1 MNKAS
6 SLFPR
11 AALVAGFLLLAAALR
26 GAIPF
31 PQEGSDLKPDPAA
44 RFGTLPNGL
53 RYVIYPNH
61 EPKGRAS
68 LRLLVEAGSLN
79 ETEAQR
85 GLAHFT
91 EHLAF
96 NGSTHYAP
104 GTLIEFFQRM
114 GMNFGGDTNANT
126 GQERTLY
133 LLELPDTK
141 EATLAEGL
149 QVFADYAGGLLLGPK
164 QIDKERGI
172 ILSEKRTRDSVQ
184 YRTFVAEYNFLLGGT
199 LFPQRLP
206 IGQTEII
213 EQSGREPFADLYDTW
228 YRPELMSVVIVG
240 DIDPA
245 AIEKQLTAA
254 LTGVAARGPTRPAP
268 DRGKIAPPSGVHV
281 LYHPEPE
288 APDTSVSISTLA
300 SFSREPDTAAYR
312 LKDLPRDLATAIV
325 NRRLSILA
333 KKENAPFINGSTDVD
348 ERFNF
353 YRQASITLTC
363 KADQWAAALAV
374 GDQELR
380 RALQHGFQPAELKE
394 IVANF
399 LNDLEQAVKTA
410 STRRSPALAD
420 EIAHLLLERDVFTS
434 PADDLALFKP
444 ALEKV
449 TVADCVAALRTAWA
463 ADHRYVI
470 VTGNMKID
478 GDASAAITAA
488 YTKSLSVAV
497 AAPAATADDAWAYAQ
512 FGASGQV
519 VKREHLADL
528 DIDLIT
534 FANGVRLNLK
544 KTDFEAG
551 VIRLTARLGNGII
564 TEPAGQR
571 GLAGLAGGTFDAGGL
586 GHHSLDDLRRILAG
600 KTVGISFRPE
610 TNAFVYAG
618 GTNRDDLLLELQW
631 LAAKITDPGYRPE
644 ALRQARK
651 SIGQLYLSFAH
662 TANGPMAT
670 AVANLLADG
679 DPRFGLPAQEVML
692 ARNLDE
698 VRAWLAPQL
707 AHGAIELSLVGDL
720 DPDSTIAAV
729 ARTLGALPPR
739 EPKPALADLRKVAF
753 PAQPFAKDFTIA
765 SEIPKGLVVVFW
777 PTTDDAEVKRAR
789 RLSMLASVLHDRLR
803 VKIREELGGTYSPN
817 ARSFTSDTFP
827 GYGYFTAAVD
837 VEPAMAA
844 RIANTVIALGDDL
857 AQHGVTEDELTRA
870 KQPALTAIKES
881 LRNNGYWLS
890 NVLARAQEKPEVLDW
905 SRTRLADFEA
915 ITTADLTALAK
926 TYLGRDRASRVII
939 LPAPAPAAAPTAP
952 TAAPTAAPPAPTDAK
967 P

>member
-1 MNKAS
+1 MRKISA
-6 SLFPR
+6 LFPR
-11 AALVAGFLLLAAALR
+11 TALVAGFILLAAALR
-26 GAIPF
+26 GTIPF

-68 LRLLVEAGSLN
+68 LRLLVQAGSLN

-104 GTLIEFFQRM
+104 GTLVEFFQRM
-114 GMNFGGDTNANT
+114 GMSFGGDTNANT

-149 QVFADYAGGLLLGPK
+149 QVFADYAAGLLLAPP

-172 ILSEKRTRDSVQ
+172 ILSEQRAQDSVG
-184 YRTFVAEYNFLLGGT
+184 YRTFVAQYNFLLGST

-206 IGQTEII
+206 IGQTEVI
-213 EQSGREPFADLYDTW
+213 EKAGREQFADFYDTW
-228 YRPELMSVVIVG
+228 YRPELMSVVVVG
-240 DIDPA
+240 DLDPA

-254 LTGVAARGPTRPAP
+254 LSGVTDRAPTRPAP
-268 DRGKIAPPSGVHV
+268 DRGKIAPPPGVHV
-281 LYHPEPE
+281 LYHPELE
-288 APDTSVSISTLA
+288 APGTTVSISTLA
-300 SFSREPDTAAYR
+300 PFAREPDTAAYR

-333 KKENAPFINGSTDVD
+333 KKENAPFSDGGTVVRESV
-348 ERFNF
+348 NF
-353 YRQASITLTC
+353 YRQASITLVC

-374 GDQELR
+374 GEQELR

-394 IVANF
+394 IVATH
-399 LNDLEQAVKTA
+399 LNSLEQAVKTA

-420 EIAHLLLERDVFTS
+420 EIAQNLLERDVFTT

-478 GDASAAITAA
+478 GDASAAITAT
-488 YTKSLSVAV
+488 YTKSLAVAV
-497 AAPAATADDAWAYAQ
+497 PPPAAATDDAWAYTQ
-512 FGASGQV
+512 FGTPGQV
-519 VKREHLADL
+519 VKREHIADL
-528 DIDLIT
+528 DIELIT

-551 VIRLTARLGNGII
+551 VIRLSARVGNGTI
-564 TEPAGQR
+564 TEPVGQR
-571 GLAGLAGGTFDAGGL
+571 GLSALAGATFDAGGL
-586 GHHSLDDLRRILAG
+586 GRHGVDDLRRILAG
-600 KTVGISFRPE
+600 KTVSLVFRPE
-610 TNAFVYAG
+610 TDAFVFAG
-618 GTNRDDLLLELQW
+618 GTRRDDLLLELQI
-631 LAAKITDPGYRPE
+631 LAAKVTDSGFRPE

-651 SIGQLYLSFAH
+651 GIEQLYLGFAH
-662 TANGPMAT
+662 TASGPLAT
-670 AVANLLADG
+670 EVGNLLASG
-679 DPRFGLPAQEVML
+679 DPRFGLPAQDVLL

-698 VRAWLAPQL
+698 IRAWLAPQF
-707 AHGAIELSLVGDL
+707 AHGAIELSIVGDL
-720 DPDSTIAAV
+720 DPDATIAAV
-729 ARTLGALPPR
+729 AQTLGALPPR
-739 EPKPALADLRKVAF
+739 AAKPELADLRKVAF
-753 PAQPFAKDFTIA
+753 PAPPFTKDYTIA
-765 SEIPKGLVVVFW
+765 SEIPKGLVAVFW
-777 PTTDDAEVKRAR
+777 PTTDGDKIQRTR
-789 RLSMLASVLHDRLR
+789 RLNLLASVLNDRLR

-817 ARSFTSDTFP
+817 ASSFASDTFP

-837 VEPAMAA
+837 VEPAKAA
-844 RIANTVIALGDDL
+844 QIVDTVIALADDL

-881 LRNNGYWLS
+881 LRKNAYWLG
-890 NVLARAQEKPEVLDW
+890 NVLARAQEKPEMLDW
-905 SRTRLADFEA
+905 ARTRLADIEA
-915 ITTADLTALAK
+915 ITAADLSALAK
-926 TYLGRDRASRVII
+926 TYLGRDRASRVIVR
-939 LPAPAPAAAPTAP
+939 PAPSPAAAAAPAAPSVP
-952 TAAPTAAPPAPTDAK
+952 SVIK